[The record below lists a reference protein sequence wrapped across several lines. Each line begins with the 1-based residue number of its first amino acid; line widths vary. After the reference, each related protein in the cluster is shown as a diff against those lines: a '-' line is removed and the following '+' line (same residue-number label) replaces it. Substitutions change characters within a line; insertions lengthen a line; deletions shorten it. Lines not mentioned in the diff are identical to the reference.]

1 MNVACKPVPNPG
13 HIVFVG
19 FMGAGKTTVAKKLAR
34 MFAWRW
40 VDLDDVV
47 TAHAAKPVTRIF
59 SDEGEAGFRARESA
73 ALESLLD
80 ETPLMVSCGGGVV
93 LAERN
98 RLLLPKLGCVV
109 YLDVDAEE
117 ALRRIDDTTSRPV
130 LAGARSVVEVLT
142 SRRPLYEEVATITIH
157 TTDHTIGE
165 VVDSCGASLHERG
178 LL

>member
-1 MNVACKPVPNPG
+1 MSTPG

-19 FMGAGKTTVAKKLAR
+19 FMGAGKTTVSKKLAR
-34 MFAWRW
+34 MFARRW

-47 TAHAAKPVTRIF
+47 TAHAGKSVTRIF

-80 ETPLMVSCGGGVV
+80 ETPLVASCGGGVV

-98 RLLLPKLGCVV
+98 RVLLPRLGCVV
-109 YLDVDAEE
+109 YLEVTAQEV
-117 ALRRIDDTTSRPV
+117 LRRIGDTTSRPL
-130 LAGARSVVEVLT
+130 LADREGAAETLAA
-142 SRRPLYEEVATITIH
+142 RRPLYEEVATITVP
-157 TTDHTIGE
+157 TTGLTSGE
-165 VVDSCGASLHERG
+165 VVSLSGMLLHERG